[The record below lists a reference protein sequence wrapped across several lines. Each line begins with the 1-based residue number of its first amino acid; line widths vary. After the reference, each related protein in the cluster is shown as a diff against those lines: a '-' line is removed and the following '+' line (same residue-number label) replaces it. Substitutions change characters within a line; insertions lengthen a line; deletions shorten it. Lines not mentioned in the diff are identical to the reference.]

1 MNSSLVT
8 VLVATA
14 AILVGCQ
21 ESVEYRPAESRTQ
34 NATAGTPFNPEDNQQ
49 SSDQESAQVEETA
62 QEEEATAEEEPM
74 EEQQQAPVALT
85 NQDLLAMDEVVVT
98 SVISANGTVYFSDVG
113 RTSITNAA
121 AVANAGVAP
130 SGKQLTAAEAF
141 QVKAGQ
147 RVTFCNHASS
157 SANLRV
163 HAANGSAF
171 SHWGGGQQLAPGACS
186 SGQGYPETINA
197 GAVGNT
203 PGNNLYNHNQSE
215 NISPIYLNIAAQ

>member
-1 MNSSLVT
+1 MNSSLVS

-14 AILVGCQ
+14 ALLLGCQ
-21 ESVEYRPAESRTQ
+21 ANVEYRPAEGKTQ
-34 NATAGTPFNPEDNQQ
+34 GATAGTPFNPEDNQQ
-49 SSDQESAQVEETA
+49 SSDQESQQAEEVA
-62 QEEEATAEEEPM
+62 QEEEVAEEEEKM
-74 EEQQQAPVALT
+74 EEQQAPVALT

-98 SVISANGTVYFSDVG
+98 SVISANGTVYFTDVG

-121 AVANAGVAP
+121 AVADAGVAP
-130 SGKQLTAAEAF
+130 SGKQMTAAEAF

-157 SANLRV
+157 TANLRV

-203 PGNNLYNHNQSE
+203 PGNNLYNHNQNE
-215 NISPIYLNIAAQ
+215 NISPIFLNIAAQ

>member
-1 MNSSLVT
+1 MNASLLP

-14 AILVGCQ
+14 ALIVGCQ
-21 ESVEYRPAESRTQ
+21 ANVEYRPAEGKKQQAQSQ
-34 NATAGTPFNPEDNQQ
+34 QTPFNP
-49 SSDQESAQVEETA
+49 SDAQEADQTGSEVEENEPA
-62 QEEEATAEEEPM
+62 EEQEEAMEEE
-74 EEQQQAPVALT
+74 QTQAPVALT

-98 SVISANGTVYFSDVG
+98 AVISAAGTVYHSDVG

-121 AVANAGVAP
+121 AVADPNVAP
-130 SGKQLTAAEAF
+130 SGKQLTQAEAF

-157 SANLRV
+157 TASLRV

-171 SHWGGGQQLAPGACS
+171 SHWGGGQQLAAGQCS

-197 GAVGNT
+197 AAVGNT

-215 NISPIYLNIAAQ
+215 NVSPIFLNIAAQ